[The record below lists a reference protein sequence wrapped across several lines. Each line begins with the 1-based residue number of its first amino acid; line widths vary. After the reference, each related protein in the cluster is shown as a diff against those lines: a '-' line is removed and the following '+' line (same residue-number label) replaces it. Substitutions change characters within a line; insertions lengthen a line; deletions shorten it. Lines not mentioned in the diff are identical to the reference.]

1 MLRVLAALF
10 ALVAVVCMTLA
21 IVGMVTGRP
30 AARAG
35 LALRAAAVLCFVTA
49 VVLNIAAH

>member
-1 MLRVLAALF
+1 VLRVLAALF

-30 AARAG
+30 GARGG